1 MLHES
6 ASRTARR
13 AVPAGL
19 ALLVRQTVTPP
30 GGLHRHPPARSQRRR
45 TAARTARAAEAQR
58 TIQLITS
65 GLGAVIMLGIC
76 GLGGFFIVADERRG
90 HGPEP
95 TGTPSASVPYG
106 ITSRQIDTE
115 PLALTEVFPDREVRL
130 LDGAEPY
137 RITMTHADAKCDIAT
152 TGALGPMLVGHGCS
166 QVVRAA
172 MTAPYGGYQV
182 TAGIFNL
189 ADADGA
195 AQVGGQI
202 RRLVEAG
209 DGSFAPLGG
218 AATSGAEPVTQVGW
232 HERGHYLVYCVISRP
247 DGATMAV
254 DDQYAARITVDLL
267 DSYLSGEIIGDR
279 TLDP

>member
-6 ASRTARR
+6 ASRSARR
-13 AVPAGL
+13 AAPAGL

-30 GGLHRHPPARSQRRR
+30 GGLHREPSARSPRRRR
-45 TAARTARAAEAQR
+45 TAERAAEAQR
-58 TIQLITS
+58 TIQMIMS
-65 GLGAVIMLGIC
+65 GLGAAIMLGIC

-90 HGPEP
+90 QGAEAA
-95 TGTPSASVPYG
+95 GTPSADVPYG
-106 ITSRQIDTE
+106 IASRQIDAE
-115 PLALTEVFPDREVRL
+115 PLALAEVFPGSEIRL

-137 RITMTHADAKCDIAT
+137 RIMMTHIDAKCDIAT
-152 TGALGPMLVGHGCS
+152 TGELGPMLVGHGCS

-172 MTAPYGGYQV
+172 MTAPYGGYRV
-182 TAGIFNL
+182 TAGILNL

-202 RRLVEAG
+202 RQLVETG
-209 DGSFAPLGG
+209 DGTFAPLGAQPG
-218 AATSGAEPVTQVGW
+218 VEPVTQVGW

-247 DGATMAV
+247 DGAAMAA

-267 DSYLSGEIIGDR
+267 DSYLSGEVIGAR